1 MIFGKRNDMPVNE
14 ETKSEP
20 DFKTDESY
28 MSSLDNIES
37 FREAPKKE
45 NDSPRQFNQDLI
57 GLLWA
62 YSEAEKRV
70 LSLR

>member
-1 MIFGKRNDMPVNE
+1 MPVNE
-14 ETKSEP
+14 ETKSEQGIKP
-20 DFKTDESY
+20 DTSY

-37 FREAPKKE
+37 FGEAPKKE
-45 NDSPRQFNQDLI
+45 NDSPRQYNQDLI
-57 GLLWA
+57 DLLWA